1 MKARKLAKKV
11 PNLIGDG
18 VHNQPYDSGTVSM
31 IIFRNM
37 IVNYGCIRNLIELAC
52 VFLHKDKT

>member
-11 PNLIGDG
+11 PEKTLRRVMIYGDG

-31 IIFRNM
+31 IIFRD
-37 IVNYGCIRNLIELAC
+37 IVVNADAY
-52 VFLHKDKT
+52 VV

>member
-18 VHNQPYDSGTVSM
+18 VHNQPYDFVHG
-31 IIFRNM
+31 INDYFEI
-37 IVNYGCIRNLIELAC
+37 
-52 VFLHKDKT
+52 

>member
-11 PNLIGDG
+11 PEETLRRVMLYGDG

-31 IIFRNM
+31 IIWK
-37 IVNYGCIRNLIELAC
+37 YGSKRRCICSLIEVAYL
-52 VFLHKDKT
+52 K